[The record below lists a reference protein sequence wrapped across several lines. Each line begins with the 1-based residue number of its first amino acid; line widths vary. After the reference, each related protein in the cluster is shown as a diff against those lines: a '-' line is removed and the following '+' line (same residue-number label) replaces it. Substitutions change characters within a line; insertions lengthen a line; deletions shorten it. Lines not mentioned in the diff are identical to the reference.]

1 MSEERT
7 VIGEI
12 VNVHG
17 LRGNVKVYP
26 YTDDMKRFQKLRR
39 VFIDDVAY
47 EVDGCSLQKT
57 TVLLHLKSIN
67 TVEEAEKLRGK
78 VLTIPKEERMPLPKD
93 RFYIEDLLGLPVY
106 DQERKEIG
114 SVEEVGQGPANDV
127 LYVKGEQMRYA
138 IPMVKEFM
146 TCINLEGRRID
157 VVLLEGMDL

>member
-1 MSEERT
+1 MNEDRT

-17 LRGNVKVYP
+17 LRGNIKVYP
-26 YTDDMKRFQKLRR
+26 YTDDMKRFQKLHH
-39 VFIDDVAY
+39 VFIDDEDY

-57 TVLLHLKSIN
+57 TVLLHLKTIN

-78 VLTIPKEERMPLPKD
+78 LLMIPKEERMPLPEN
-93 RFYIEDLLGLPVY
+93 RFYIDDLLGLCVY
-106 DQERKEIG
+106 DQEGREIG
-114 SVEEVGQGPANDV
+114 LVEDVGQGPANDV
-127 LYVKGEQMRYA
+127 LYVGSTQLSYA

-146 TCINLEGRRID
+146 RCIDIEKGRID